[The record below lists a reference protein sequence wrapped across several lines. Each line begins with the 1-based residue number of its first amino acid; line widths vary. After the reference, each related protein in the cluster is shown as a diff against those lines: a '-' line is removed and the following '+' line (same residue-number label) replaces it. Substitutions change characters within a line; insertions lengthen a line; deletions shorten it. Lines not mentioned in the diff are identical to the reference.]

1 MAFARIIKIDNI
13 KSRLYFVSIRM
24 IHQMIICYLRK
35 IGKLIVVDI
44 HGKTLLNL
52 LFDIVVN
59 NSVRFSTAGSTQY
72 NSSSKR
78 IHNIN
83 PSIVLLFSIPEAGRK
98 INRIFIIHK
107 LHLLHKG
114 FILYIKNI
122 IHQINFNQP

>member
-44 HGKTLLNL
+44 HGKTLFNL

-78 IHNIN
+78 IDNID
-83 PSIVLLFSIPEAGRK
+83 PSIVLLFTIPEAGRQ
-98 INRIFIIHK
+98 INRIFIVHK

-114 FILYIKNI
+114 FILYIEYI
-122 IHQINFNQP
+122 IHQIILNQS